1 MKGKSKKVN
10 KWGERLG
17 ASLAEKKVGLRQA
30 AKIAGV
36 SSSVLHSWVHGRNPT
51 DLLAVKRL
59 CDELDFDFTWIL
71 TGQFSKGREAPSLA
85 EIYEEQPYFD
95 GLARIRIDR
104 LIPRKSGKSG
114 SDESEK

>member
-1 MKGKSKKVN
+1 MKGKSKKIN

-17 ASLAEKKVGLRQA
+17 ASLTEKKTGLRQA

-36 SSSVLHSWVHGRNPT
+36 SGSVLHSWVHGRNPT

-59 CDELDFDFTWIL
+59 CDKLNLDFTWIL
-71 TGQFSKGREAPSLA
+71 TGEFSKGREEPTLA
-85 EIYEEQPYFD
+85 EIYEETPYFD

-104 LIPRKSGKSG
+104 LIPRKKQKPNV
-114 SDESEK
+114 E